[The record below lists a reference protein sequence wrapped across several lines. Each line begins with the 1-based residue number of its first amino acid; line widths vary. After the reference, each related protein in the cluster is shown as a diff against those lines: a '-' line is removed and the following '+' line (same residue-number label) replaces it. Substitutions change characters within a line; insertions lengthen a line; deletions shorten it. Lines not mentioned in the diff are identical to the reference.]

1 MVCIKRKKKRKL
13 KKKRAQWIRDFGIR
27 LKWYLKLL
35 EKYKLFKKVVRTMCS
50 YLKHIL
56 FTMVK
61 KKKKIFKRR
70 VPVKVTEKTMAKL
83 FYDCAI

>member
-1 MVCIKRKKKRKL
+1 MVCIKRKKKKESL

-61 KKKKIFKRR
+61 TKQNKNNNNNKNFKQK
-70 VPVKVTEKTMAKL
+70 VPV
-83 FYDCAI
+83 